1 MVRVQFSQS
10 CKDSVQLTTIILL
23 YMARAINSTIGHCLY
38 PAKFTYLVGGAAVP
52 SVIRLMFTSV
62 VNVVVMVKVQYYF
75 QYVFSLDRE
84 SDENRISET
93 KCQYTWPES

>member
-1 MVRVQFSQS
+1 MRIWYDFRCNNWCVYG
-10 CKDSVQLTTIILL
+10 TI
-23 YMARAINSTIGHCLY
+23 SGVTIGHCLY